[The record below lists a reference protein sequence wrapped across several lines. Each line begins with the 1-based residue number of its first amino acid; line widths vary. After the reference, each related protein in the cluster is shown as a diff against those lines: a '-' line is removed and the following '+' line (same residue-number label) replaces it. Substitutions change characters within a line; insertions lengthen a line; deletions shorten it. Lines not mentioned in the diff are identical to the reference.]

1 MAADA
6 AIARAAGASARPKAR
21 PSQGT
26 KVYRAAATSCLGFS
40 LLELIL
46 VMTIIAI
53 IAVAVVPVFRGTLAS
68 VQTEHGVRDMVATV
82 RYAQERAVTDS
93 LEYRLYLDPEKGEY
107 YLMRLEGYDED
118 NEKVFEPLEESIGG
132 VMPLP
137 KRMGMK
143 RPRARKDRDRDAYYV
158 AFFPSGACDDVTI
171 DLEREDRS
179 GSVRIKTNGALGR
192 LEVKER

>member
-1 MAADA
+1 MAAPP
-6 AIARAAGASARPKAR
+6 AIARAAGASARPRASR
-21 PSQGT
+21 SEGP
-26 KVYRAAATSCLGFS
+26 KVYRAAGTSGLGFS
-40 LLELIL
+40 LLELVI
-46 VMTIIAI
+46 VMTIITI
-53 IAVAVVPVFRGTLAS
+53 IAMAVVPVFRGTLAS

-118 NEKVFEPLEESIGG
+118 NEKVFEPLEERIGDA
-132 VMPLP
+132 MPLP

-158 AFFPSGACDDVTI
+158 AFYPSGACDDVTI
-171 DLEREDRS
+171 ELEREDRS
-179 GSVRIKTNGALGR
+179 GSVRIETNGSLGR